1 MPIEVHVPIGFRL
14 LKQVMVKIQYRFIDG
29 TKMIEP
35 LSESTPVYGL
45 IGADGQKTLARW
57 FYVYCMPRNI

>member
-14 LKQVMVKIQYRFIDG
+14 LKQVMVKIQYRFLDD

-35 LSESTPVYGL
+35 LSESTPVYGF
-45 IGADGQKTLARW
+45 T
-57 FYVYCMPRNI
+57 

>member
-14 LKQVMVKIQYRFIDG
+14 LKQVMVKIQYRFLDD

-35 LSESTPVYGL
+35 LSESTPVYGFTYE
-45 IGADGQKTLARW
+45 DNWKK
-57 FYVYCMPRNI
+57 RNDQRKLFSKLK